1 MNDRQK
7 EIQTVPCEVLKSDE
21 PVFVPVVCKCTF
33 EPEFFVR
40 LIFFS
45 MDVTKRGPPPSPCH
59 KVSHF
64 FNPPPPPK

>member
-45 MDVTKRGPPPSPCH
+45 MDVTKRGPPPLPLSQSVTFFQPPSP
-59 KVSHF
+59 
-64 FNPPPPPK
+64 P